1 MTEAAKE
8 IMGIETISVVADKG
22 ILRIQAKFK
31 GYYDAT
37 DISNCEQSGT
47 TCYVAVVDSY
57 SHAPDPKYDCKNFRY
72 DAENDCYICPENISL
87 SLAKTRRSDGENPQG
102 VSKRKRLQ
110 VLPEQSQMHKG
121 EKSGAHDCPD
131 SGAGPPR

>member
-8 IMGIETISVVADKG
+8 IMGVETISVVAD
-22 ILRIQAKFK
+22 K

-57 SHAPDPKYDCKNFRY
+57 SHVPDKRYDKKNFRY
-72 DAENDCYICPENISL
+72 DAANDRYICPEGIAL
-87 SLAKTRRSDGENPQG
+87 SLVKTRRADSEI
-102 VSKRKRLQ
+102 VRKEYRNA
-110 VLPEQSQMHKG
+110 K
-121 EKSGAHDCPD
+121 DCKCCPNRAKCTKAKE
-131 SGAGPPR
+131 AG